1 MVSRLKSIF
10 LFLLVFNLH
19 SSDLIEEGKTVESD
33 DSMVVTRHYLASRAG
48 NEILAKGG
56 NAVDASIAISFA
68 LSVVLPQASPIGGGG
83 FMIIHDVETGKNYAL
98 DYREMAPKASTED
111 MFIVDGEVDRKLAL
125 ESYLSSGIPGTVYGL
140 YIAHQKFGSL
150 PWKELIKPAINL
162 AENGFKVTTTLANS
176 LDKETNRRKLSKTP
190 DGRKIFF
197 QNNEPL
203 KEGML
208 LVQKDLAQTL
218 RLVSN
223 FGPSGFYKGVVAQKI
238 HADMKNNNG
247 LITLKDL
254 KEYKAKFREPIEFT
268 YKDLKIVTMPPPSS
282 GGLLLGLMFN
292 MIENVELDK
301 TKPHTAENILKIS
314 EIMQIAYSLR
324 SIHLADPDYYPVPKN
339 AFLDKNIAKELLLK
353 INDSETSSAEYFDPQ
368 NLKIKENTTHYSVV
382 DKHGNAVS
390 NTTTLNTAYGSG
402 VVIKGTGLLMNNEMD
417 DFSAAP
423 NQPNYFELLGN
434 EANKIEPMKRPLSS
448 MTPTIVFK
456 DGKPVLVTG
465 AQGGSRIITAVLQ
478 IILNYYEFGLS
489 AEESVHLYRYHH
501 QWKPETLMYE
511 IFEEELMNELSEMG
525 FVLKQRPPDYDYSNG
540 ITSSI
545 MIEGDKLIGVSDPR
559 SSDYMSIGISS
570 KK

>member
-1 MVSRLKSIF
+1 MCIRDRF
-10 LFLLVFNLH
+10 LFLIIFNLH
-19 SSDLIEEGKTVESD
+19 SEDLVEEGKTVESD
-33 DSMVVTRHYLASRAG
+33 QSMVVTRHHLASRAG
-48 NEILAKGG
+48 NEILMKGG

-83 FMIIHDVETGKNYAL
+83 FMIIHDAETGKNYAL

-125 ESYLSSGIPGTVYGL
+125 ESYLSSGVPGTVYGL

-150 PWKELIKPAINL
+150 PWKELIKPAISL
-162 AENGFKVTTTLANS
+162 AENGFQVTTTLANS
-176 LDKETNRRKLSKTP
+176 LDKETNRRKLGKTP
-190 DGRKIFF
+190 DGKKIFF
-197 QNNEPL
+197 QNDEPL

-218 RLVSN
+218 KLVSN
-223 FGPSGFYKGVVAQKI
+223 FGPAGFYKGVVAQKI
-238 HADMKNNNG
+238 HADMKKNNG

-254 KEYKAKFREPIEFT
+254 KGYKAKFREPIEFT
-268 YKDLKIVTMPPPSS
+268 YKDIKIVTMPPPSS

-292 MIENVELDK
+292 MIENIELDK

-353 INDSETSSAEYFDPQ
+353 VNNSETSSAEYFDPQ
-368 NLKIKENTTHYSVV
+368 NLKIKENTTHYSVI

-456 DGKPVLVTG
+456 DDKPILVTG

-511 IFEEELMNELSEMG
+511 IFEEELMNELIEIG
-525 FVLKQRPPDYDYSNG
+525 FTLKQRPPDYDYSNG

-559 SSDYMSIGISS
+559 SGDYMSIGISS
-570 KK
+570 KR

>member
-1 MVSRLKSIF
+1 M
-10 LFLLVFNLH
+10 
-19 SSDLIEEGKTVESD
+19 
-33 DSMVVTRHYLASRAG
+33 
-48 NEILAKGG
+48 
-56 NAVDASIAISFA
+56 
-68 LSVVLPQASPIGGGG
+68 
-83 FMIIHDVETGKNYAL
+83 
-98 DYREMAPKASTED
+98 
-111 MFIVDGEVDRKLAL
+111 
-125 ESYLSSGIPGTVYGL
+125 
-140 YIAHQKFGSL
+140 
-150 PWKELIKPAINL
+150 
-162 AENGFKVTTTLANS
+162 
-176 LDKETNRRKLSKTP
+176 
-190 DGRKIFF
+190 
-197 QNNEPL
+197 
-203 KEGML
+203 
-208 LVQKDLAQTL
+208 
-218 RLVSN
+218 VSN
-223 FGPSGFYKGVVAQKI
+223 FGPAGFYKGFVAQKI
-238 HADMKNNNG
+238 HTAMKKNNG

-254 KEYKAKFREPIEFT
+254 KGYKAKFREPIEFT
-268 YKDLKIVTMPPPSS
+268 YKDIKIVTMPPPSS

-292 MIENVELDK
+292 MIENIELDK

-339 AFLDKNIAKELLLK
+339 AFLDKNIAKELLLNV
-353 INDSETSSAEYFDPQ
+353 NDSKTSSAEHFDPQ
-368 NLKIKENTTHYSVV
+368 NLKIKENTTHYSVI

-456 DGKPVLVTG
+456 DDKPILVTG

-478 IILNYYEFGLS
+478 VILNYYEFGLS

-511 IFEEELMNELSEMG
+511 IFEEELMNELIEIG
-525 FVLKQRPPDYDYSNG
+525 FTLKQRPPDYDYSNG

-545 MIEGDKLIGVSDPR
+545 MIEGDKLICVSDPR
-559 SSDYMSIGISS
+559 SGDYMSIGISS
-570 KK
+570 KR